1 VPNNYFILSL
11 LLTMP
16 PKQRILVH
24 QRQALRTWALSQYPR
39 PSQKTCI
46 AWFLEKYGLKISQ
59 STVSESL
66 SSHFEAL
73 DTSTNKDRSRLR
85 SGQWPDLENLLYL
98 WQQRIEERGGV
109 ASGEL
114 LREKAQRIWQELPQY
129 SALPCPEFSNGW
141 LQKFKKRHN
150 ISEHIRHGELGS
162 VPETADEE
170 MRGIRTFAGEY
181 QEEDIYNMDEAPLY
195 WKMIPSRGL
204 ATQVRLGRKKEKDR
218 ISTVL
223 ACNATGTDR
232 LRVWIIGRSKKPRA
246 LKNINVSTMG
256 GEWRWNKKAWMNTT
270 IMVEWL
276 QSFYSHIG
284 TVREVLLTMDNL
296 SAHITALEL
305 SPPPPNIRV
314 AFLPKNSTSR
324 FQPLDQGIIQ
334 SFKSHYRRQ
343 WLAYMLD
350 CYESNQNPLD
360 LMNIHLAIRWMLR
373 SWNNYISNTT
383 IYNCFRKSTLVISP
397 ISLPVSI
404 DSPDIATLYEKVQR
418 VGNIRDA
425 MAISSFLNP
434 IEEQEDIETEELSP
448 DEVLQ
453 DVINEH
459 LGIQQANDDDDD
471 DEAESS
477 RPKYTIQE
485 AIKALQVVIE
495 FTEGCDNMKTAHLR
509 AIERLEQELQLL
521 ESNSSVQTTLDGWF
535 T

>member
-1 VPNNYFILSL
+1 
-11 LLTMP
+11 MP
-16 PKQRILVH
+16 PKQRILIH
-24 QRQALRTWALSQYPR
+24 QRQALRNWALSQYPR

-66 SSHFEAL
+66 SSHFRGL
-73 DTSTNKDRSRLR
+73 DTANQDRSRLR
-85 SGQWPDLENLLYL
+85 SGQWPDLEKILYI
-98 WQQRIEERGGV
+98 WQQRIEEKGRV
-109 ASGEL
+109 ISGEL
-114 LREKAQRIWQELPQY
+114 LREKAQRIWYELPQY

-150 ISEHIRHGELGS
+150 ISEHILHGEHGS
-162 VPETADEE
+162 VPEIADEE
-170 MRGIRTFAGEY
+170 MRGIRTIVGEY

-195 WKMIPSRGL
+195 WKMMPSRGL
-204 ATQVRLGRKKEKDR
+204 ATQVQPGRKKEKNR

-223 ACNATGTDR
+223 ACNAIGTDR
-232 LRVWIIGRSKKPRA
+232 LQVWIIGRNKMPRA
-246 LKNINVSTMG
+246 LRNINVSTMG
-256 GEWRWNKKAWMNTT
+256 GEWRWNKKAWMDTT

-284 TVREVLLTMDNL
+284 TIREVLLTMDNL

-350 CYESNQNPLD
+350 CYESDRNPLD
-360 LMNIHLAIRWMLR
+360 NMNIHLAIRWMLR

-383 IYNCFRKSTLVISP
+383 IYNCFRKSTLVIPP
-397 ISLPVSI
+397 ISLPLSI
-404 DSPDIATLYEKVQR
+404 NSPDITSLYEKVQR

-425 MAISSFLNP
+425 MAITSFLNP
-434 IEEQEDIETEELSP
+434 IEEQEDMEAEEELSP

-453 DVINEH
+453 EVINEH
-459 LGIQQANDDDDD
+459 LALQQADGEDGDDGVD
-471 DEAESS
+471 S
-477 RPKYTIQE
+477 RPQYTIQE

-521 ESNSSVQTTLDGWF
+521 ESNSSVQTTRNGWI